1 MILNNELDNF
11 LKNINGLT
19 LVYGPSASG
28 KSTLAM
34 QTSLEISKK
43 SKVLFFDT
51 EKSFSID
58 RIKLMNP
65 NYEKLLENIIVM
77 NVISFEDQIKKLKD
91 IEKLVKIG
99 NFNYVVIDSFGIFY
113 RHALPN
119 LGYKEVNKK
128 TIEILKGLKHVVDL
142 GVPVL
147 ITNQVY
153 SDFDNRDQVKM
164 VGGDLLKYG
173 SKCLIEVKAF
183 ANCRGLILRKH
194 RSLPEGLE
202 AKFKIIGDGI
212 EEVR

>member
-153 SDFDNRDQVKM
+153 SDKDDQIKT
-164 VGGDLLKYG
+164 VGGQM
-173 SKCLIEVKAF
+173 IRNF
-183 ANCRGLILRKH
+183 ANSIIELKLDPRKIQIQKPEISEIKFNICNSGFIL
-194 RSLPEGLE
+194 
-202 AKFKIIGDGI
+202 F
-212 EEVR
+212 